1 MNLKHITVE
10 DIVQYHIDTGVSL
23 RVNID
28 KTEDNTIRLLY
39 YKNMRELLVKTIQ
52 EHNNIDARTDIFVT
66 SLSAADEDEVNKM
79 ESLFMDKLINKLE
92 YESICLVI
100 ELINNK
106 LGIEEFK
113 EKMNKLRSKEV
124 LDFIDDN
131 MNKIRG

>member
-1 MNLKHITVE
+1 MNLKHIAVE

-66 SLSAADEDEVNKM
+66 SSSAADEDEVNKM

>member
-1 MNLKHITVE
+1 MNLKHIAVE

-28 KTEDNTIRLLY
+28 KTEDNTIRLVY

-66 SLSAADEDEVNKM
+66 SSSAADEVDKM

-106 LGIEEFK
+106 LSIEEFK

-124 LDFIDDN
+124 LDFIDDS

>member
-1 MNLKHITVE
+1 MNLKHIAVE